1 MVVGW
6 DVNRAIL
13 TMTNILCLGEPMVEF
28 NQRPDGLF
36 TQGFGGDTSN
46 CAISAARQGAKV
58 GYITRIG
65 ADQFGDKLL
74 QLWQSEGIDT
84 RYVIRDKDHA
94 TGIYFVTHDQSGHHY
109 QYYRKHS
116 AAASITPSDLDET
129 AIAQATMIHVSA
141 ISQAI
146 SDQAAETVRAAIDI
160 AKRHQTLVAYDT
172 NLRLNLWSAENA
184 RSVVHEAMS
193 HCDIALPSYDDAT
206 VLTGLTEPHDIVD
219 FYLTL
224 GANDVVLKRG
234 AKGVIAANHEKRI
247 EIPGQSFATIDSNGA
262 GDTFAGALHAR
273 LSSGDT
279 VFDAAEYANIAAGL
293 STTNS
298 GAVAA
303 IPTRKQTEDYINS

>member
-1 MVVGW
+1 M
-6 DVNRAIL
+6 
-13 TMTNILCLGEPMVEF
+13 TMIDLLCLGEPMVEF

-46 CAISAARQGAKV
+46 CAISAARQGANV

-65 ADQFGDKLL
+65 DDQFGDELL
-74 QLWQSEGIDT
+74 QLWKREGIDT
-84 RYVIRDKDHA
+84 YHVIRDENQA

-116 AAASITPSDLDET
+116 AAASITSADLDET
-129 AIAQATMIHVSA
+129 YIAQAKILHVSA

-146 SDQAAETVRAAIDI
+146 SDPAAETVRAAIDI
-160 AKRHQTLVAYDT
+160 AKKHQTRVAYDT
-172 NLRLNLWSAENA
+172 NLRLNLWSADKA

-206 VLTGLTEPHDIVD
+206 VLTGLTEPNAIVD
-219 FYLTL
+219 FYLKL
-224 GANDVVLKRG
+224 GAKDVVLKRG
-234 AKGVIAANHEKRI
+234 AQGVIVANHEQRKT
-247 EIPGQSFATIDSNGA
+247 IPGQPFATIDSNGA
-262 GDTFAGALHAR
+262 GDTFAGAFHAR

-293 STTNS
+293 STTQS

-303 IPTRKQTEDYINS
+303 IPTNEQTQRHISL